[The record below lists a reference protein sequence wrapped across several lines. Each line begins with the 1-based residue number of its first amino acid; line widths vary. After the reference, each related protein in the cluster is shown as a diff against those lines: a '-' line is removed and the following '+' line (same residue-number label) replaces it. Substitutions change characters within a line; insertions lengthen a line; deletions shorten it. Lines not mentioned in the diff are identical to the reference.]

1 MNNPEFEGILN
12 FRDLGGYPCAYG
24 TTKEGVLFRS
34 ASICYGSKEDLA
46 LLKKLGIKSV
56 IDLRGE
62 DANKHQPSPFKD
74 DPGICWKPLE
84 IKVGERFPAKD
95 EDLAPWYLSFVEDP
109 ATIRNLMRALLHMPK
124 PILFHCE
131 TGKDRTG
138 ILALLVLLANGVSKE
153 DACRDFNLSYDG
165 RLEAYERA
173 LLAQWKD
180 MPRFMFHMD
189 PKVIAEFVELFFERY
204 GTMEDYFEAIGLNEE
219 EAGAIS
225 NILGKQ
231 VHCCGAVVFDD
242 TGRVLVEHMAKGH
255 YSMPK
260 GHVEESDPSPEA
272 TALREIKEETGFD
285 VAIVPGYKT
294 ESVYSHK
301 EGKFKTITWFV
312 SKVIGGHKQ
321 VQQEEVQDLYFLSP
335 ADAMRVLSYEAD
347 RKVLSDV
354 CRFYFGK

>member
-1 MNNPEFEGILN
+1 MQNPKFEGILN

-24 TTKEGVLFRS
+24 TTHEGVLFRS

-46 LLKKLGIKSV
+46 LLKRIGIKSV

-62 DANKHQPSPFKD
+62 DANRRVPSPLKD
-74 DPGICWKPLE
+74 DPDICYIPLE
-84 IKVGERFPAKD
+84 IKVGERIPQKD
-95 EDLAPWYLSFVEDP
+95 EDFVLWYLSFVEDP
-109 ATIRNLMRALLHMPK
+109 ATIRNLLRALLHMPK

-165 RLEAYERA
+165 RLEPFEKA
-173 LLAQWKD
+173 LSAKWPDL
-180 MPRFMFHMD
+180 PRFMFHMD
-189 PKVIAEFVELFFERY
+189 PGVVVRFVDLFFERY
-204 GTMEDYFEAIGLNEE
+204 GTLEEYFEAIGLNEE
-219 EAGAIS
+219 EIGAIS

-242 TGRVLVEHMAKGH
+242 SGRVLVEHMAKGH

-272 TALREIKEETGFD
+272 TALREIKEETGYE
-285 VAIVPGYKT
+285 VAIVPGFKT

-312 SKVIGGHKQ
+312 SKVIGGRKQ

-347 RKVLSDV
+347 RKVLRDV
-354 CRFYFGK
+354 CRFYFGE